1 MGFAPIIFCLRR
13 HDVFLWALL
22 WVWFPHSQK
31 QPGQLLSF
39 FSNYREVRSNETVWY
54 VLTASALLQMA
65 FLGTFSYLVANL
77 IRTYGMT
84 VGETVLPLALA
95 GLGVIAG

>member
-1 MGFAPIIFCLRR
+1 M
-13 HDVFLWALL
+13 
-22 WVWFPHSQK
+22 
-31 QPGQLLSF
+31 
-39 FSNYREVRSNETVWY
+39 
-54 VLTASALLQMA
+54 LTASALLQMA